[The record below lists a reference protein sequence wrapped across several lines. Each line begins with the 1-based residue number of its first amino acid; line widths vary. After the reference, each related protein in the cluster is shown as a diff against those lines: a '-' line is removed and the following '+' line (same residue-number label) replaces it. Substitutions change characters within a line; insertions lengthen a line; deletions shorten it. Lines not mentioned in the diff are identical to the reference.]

1 MDEQNPNGC
10 EVESEPATG
19 EVNVSENAL
28 SVIDAE
34 FDLRLGDH
42 HIANYQ
48 DVLNKAAVVSRDLAQ
63 IISDRGL
70 SVKIGQKTF
79 VMVEG
84 WTTCGAMLGV
94 AIRPVSCDENPTCP
108 GEFVAVVE
116 AVRTGDG
123 FILGRGI
130 ASCGPDE
137 RDWTKRS
144 RQARRSMAQTRAAGK
159 AMRLLFSWIM
169 EMAGYAATPFEEM
182 EGCQVNEQP
191 NPQPHPQAPTEQ
203 PRAKREPKPQPISRE
218 QCAEL
223 LAAWKAI
230 PGNQSEPSG
239 DVAKWHARFFDF
251 ARKVSG
257 RDDFDPSRAANWT
270 VSDYEAVDRALTA
283 LGDK

>member
-1 MDEQNPNGC
+1 VNSIETNRFERDQLEARQADRELRQQDYQYSPRNLKGGLWRRDDDGSWTKV
-10 EVESEPATG
+10 VEE
-19 EVNVSENAL
+19 
-28 SVIDAE
+28 
-34 FDLRLGDH
+34 
-42 HIANYQ
+42 
-48 DVLNKAAVVSRDLAQ
+48 
-63 IISDRGL
+63 
-70 SVKIGQKTF
+70 
-79 VMVEG
+79 M
-84 WTTCGAMLGV
+84 
-94 AIRPVSCDENPTCP
+94 SCDENPTCP